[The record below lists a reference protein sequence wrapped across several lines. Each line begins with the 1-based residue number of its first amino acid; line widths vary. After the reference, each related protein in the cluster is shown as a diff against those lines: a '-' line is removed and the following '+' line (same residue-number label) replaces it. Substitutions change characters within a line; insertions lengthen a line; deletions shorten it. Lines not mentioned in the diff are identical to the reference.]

1 MEHIR
6 NAYYTVRKKHPD
18 FRVRIIGATGKNE
31 KYPLINAFE
40 TLRFFIRLSKELKD
54 EFDPDR
60 PQDLSE
66 EEVANL
72 LKVWKRSWNDFCTE
86 YSLMLTSL

>member
-1 MEHIR
+1 M
-6 NAYYTVRKKHPD
+6 RKKHPD

-86 YSLMLTSL
+86 YSRMLTSL